1 LSPPRPQLSREDA
14 VQRAVAVL
22 QEGIDKNLS
31 IEEERRR
38 RGGPVDKFSDV
49 TDFVANRFRRKG
61 PDTTAPRTGS
71 QSDKDRFKRQI
82 RPRQRRALE
91 EDVPQVPLTLR
102 EMTPE
107 DEERL
112 KVLDEEEQFK
122 SALHTKFLVYVL
134 C

>member
-1 LSPPRPQLSREDA
+1 M
-14 VQRAVAVL
+14 QRAVAVL

-82 RPRQRRALE
+82 RPRQRRSEGLEGCVYFLGMMTFALS
-91 EDVPQVPLTLR
+91 DIVCSDL
-102 EMTPE
+102 
-107 DEERL
+107 
-112 KVLDEEEQFK
+112 
-122 SALHTKFLVYVL
+122 
-134 C
+134 